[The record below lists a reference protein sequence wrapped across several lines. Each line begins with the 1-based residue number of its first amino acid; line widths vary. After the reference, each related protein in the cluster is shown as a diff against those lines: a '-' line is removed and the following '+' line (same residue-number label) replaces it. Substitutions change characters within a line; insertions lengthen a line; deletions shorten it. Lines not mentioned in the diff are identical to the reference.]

1 MERKRKSQEKGEGA
15 SRLTREMKGLI
26 FILAIEAAVVVCT
39 NTAITIR
46 IPSLMVERG
55 LGDAQLSSFVLSVMQ
70 LLGIV
75 AGVSFSFLISIFKE
89 KTAPLV
95 WYYLRLRANRDCLV
109 TILMGGCSREYSSWF
124 CLQCSLDDGLSTC
137 L

>member
-1 MERKRKSQEKGEGA
+1 MGPLSLPWQLASCYPSVGQLLLAYSAGFLVLTLYLLFVPYGKEKKEVKKKEKEA

-55 LGDAQLSSFVLSVMQ
+55 LGDAQFILVLF
-70 LLGIV
+70 L
-75 AGVSFSFLISIFKE
+75 VS
-89 KTAPLV
+89 
-95 WYYLRLRANRDCLV
+95 
-109 TILMGGCSREYSSWF
+109 CS
-124 CLQCSLDDGLSTC
+124 
-137 L
+137 